1 MTSWEV
7 LVLHPSFS
15 FLHLSPP
22 LFPFFRG
29 PTLGTR
35 SVGRCPGAA
44 ARIAP
49 HALPD
54 YGFIAGNLSIFCS
67 DIASAREGLTKFDFF
82 ET

>member
-29 PTLGTR
+29 PTHGTR
-35 SVGRCPGAA
+35 SVGRCLGAA

-54 YGFIAGNLSIFCS
+54 CGFIARSLSIFCS
-67 DIASAREGLTKFDFF
+67 DNASAREGPTKLEFF